1 MSKEEGRAP
10 RGAAGGSPSGRHR
23 RSRRVTAALAVASA
37 VALTAAACGSG
48 GSGGG
53 GKAADGTALTSL
65 KVGIPSP
72 AVTVFS
78 ATYAIGQYTGCYK
91 RYGYKFS
98 TEVTTNPSQLVA
110 AMHRGAVDVGVPGSD
125 QYLNMLKTVGSDG
138 SLPLSAFYQL
148 YYPFKYGMA
157 VKPDSDITSL
167 KQLEG
172 RTVGVDVLSDSSSTA
187 LKALLKAQ
195 GVDPGKVKI
204 IATGT
209 GAASGQAL
217 DSGKVAGLFYY
228 DVGFGTILQ
237 AGIKLRFL
245 TTDDGKPPYLNVSGI
260 MAVANSADMAKD
272 KAKYRAFARCTT
284 EGDIFVET
292 NPAAAAYIMLTMYPT
307 LGKPGESLEKQIEAL
322 TLPLL
327 LRQKLIKNPN
337 PGGTYGQINP
347 DEFTED
353 LKILLDRDPG
363 SVDVD
368 KIYSNADVPQLT
380 DAEIAAVKQQ
390 AADFKIPGV
399 SGTVKLPTVPP
410 NAP

>member
-1 MSKEEGRAP
+1 MSKEEGRDP
-10 RGAAGGSPSGRHR
+10 RRAAGARPRR
-23 RSRRVTAALAVASA
+23 RSRRIVAALAITSA
-37 VALTAAACGSG
+37 VALTAAACG

-53 GKAADGTALTSL
+53 GGGTAADGSPL
-65 KVGIPSP
+65 KPIKIGIPSP

-78 ATYAIGQYTGCYK
+78 ANYAIGQYTGCYK

-98 TEVTTNPSQLVA
+98 TVVTTNPSQLTA

-125 QYLNMLKTVGSDG
+125 QYLNMLKTINSSGG
-138 SLPLSAFYQL
+138 GLPLTAFYQL
-148 YYPFKYGMA
+148 YYPFKYGLA

-172 RTVGVDVLSDSSSTA
+172 KTVGVDVLSDSSSTA
-187 LKALLKAQ
+187 LKALLKQ
-195 GVDPGKVKI
+195 NGVDPDKVKI

-237 AGIKLRFL
+237 AGIKLKFL
-245 TTDDGKPPYLNVSGI
+245 TVDGKPPYLNVSGI
-260 MAVANSADMAKD
+260 MAIANSDDMAKD
-272 KAKYRAFARCTT
+272 KAKYQAFARCTT
-284 EGDIFVET
+284 EGDIFVEN
-292 NPAAAAYIMLTMYPT
+292 NPQAAAYIMLKMYPT
-307 LGKPGESLEKQIEAL
+307 LGKPGESLEKQIEDL

-327 LRQKLIKNPN
+327 LRQKLIKNPAA
-337 PGGTYGQINP
+337 GGTYGQINP
-347 DEFTED
+347 DEFTQD
-353 LKILLDRDPG
+353 MKILTDQDPG
-363 SVDVD
+363 TVDTS

-380 DAEIAAVKQQ
+380 DAEIAAVKKQ
-390 AADFKIPGV
+390 AVDFTIPGV
-399 SGTVKLPTVPP
+399 SGTIKLPTVPP